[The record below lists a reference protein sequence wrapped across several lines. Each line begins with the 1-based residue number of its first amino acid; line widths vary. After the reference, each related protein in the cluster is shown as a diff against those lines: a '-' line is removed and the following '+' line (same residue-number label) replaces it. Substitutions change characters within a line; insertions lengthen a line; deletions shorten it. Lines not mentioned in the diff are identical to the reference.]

1 MSEKPIYSY
10 LIVVW
15 RHESVSQVT
24 HAAQG
29 PTEDSL
35 WYYEI
40 GGAEPVSLPA
50 NPSVVSVTLGG
61 SAQLGLGYSCGKFD
75 PVAAVTHTLNDIGAG
90 VDNMMNAMTAAAT
103 SAIAALP
110 ALILQRANPGLY
122 DLFQNAL
129 IKAEE
134 TMQLA
139 TKSCEVMETEIAQ
152 GKNPYADL
160 ITLSKGNDWKVQMG
174 IGGND
179 AVTAKESVES
189 SNGDN
194 GVPWIGGQ
202 AGGSGQP
209 VLEFTGDIVEAGYNI
224 NMNRAVT
231 DSTPVPAAS
240 ATRLSEI
247 WPSPADARDWTV
259 DVVGENIVTTC
270 DTCRKDSIP
279 GTGLYYPSSTRSP
292 LLSPPRSRNLVSGA
306 TPPTLDNLEQITAP
320 GVAITRQVIEAIREM
335 PASEQ
340 SLIMGRLVSE
350 ISTARTVEK
359 ALYARRLLLS
369 GRQVPEVYATEVARE
384 HADTSIARSSIKK
397 SKTCCSK
404 LGCAKK
410 WSRTPLPPCSNAR
423 QPEGRALSPCRK
435 CRPSIRTRCGT
446 AVFNNSRAQRKGFLI
461 ATLAAALL
469 TALVGYWLMHRL
481 QTDSVQSIQQSIDTW
496 RLTLTLSRWT
506 VIALVAFGWNAS
518 VEYFA
523 KIGKIN
529 STQTEQLHQYRWRAI
544 HLAGHP

>member
-1 MSEKPIYSY
+1 MIKHNPIRCLLIALAVSVGPDSY
-10 LIVVW
+10 
-15 RHESVSQVT
+15 
-24 HAAQG
+24 AAQA
-29 PTEDSL
+29 PTEDGL

-40 GGAEPVSLPA
+40 GGAEPVSVPA
-50 NPSVVSVTLGG
+50 NPAVVSTTLGG

-75 PVAAVTHTLNDIGAG
+75 PVAAVTNTLNDIGSG

-103 SAIAALP
+103 SAIASLP

-139 TKSCEVMETEIAQ
+139 TKSCEQMEAEIAQ

-179 AVTAKESVES
+179 AVTAKDTVES

-231 DSTPVPAAS
+231 DASPVPAAS
-240 ATRLSEI
+240 STRLSEI

-279 GTGLYYPSSTRSP
+279 GTGLLPKLYQESATVTTEIQ
-292 LLSPPRSRNLVSGA
+292 NLVSGA
-306 TPPTLDNLEQITAP
+306 TPPTLTNLEQITAP

-384 HADTSIARSSIKK
+384 HADNSIAELDKEIENLLFETRV
-397 SKTCCSK
+397 
-404 LGCAKK
+404 
-410 WSRTPLPPCSNAR
+410 
-423 QPEGRALSPCRK
+423 RK
-435 CRPSIRTRCGT
+435 EVVSDT
-446 AVFNNSRAQRKGFLI
+446 V
-461 ATLAAALL
+461 ATLLERAAAKRQSSL
-469 TALVGYWLMHRL
+469 TVPEVPTLDPNPLRGGR
-481 QTDSVQSIQQSIDTW
+481 VQ
-496 RLTLTLSRWT
+496 
-506 VIALVAFGWNAS
+506 
-518 VEYFA
+518 
-523 KIGKIN
+523 
-529 STQTEQLHQYRWRAI
+529 
-544 HLAGHP
+544 

>member
-1 MSEKPIYSY
+1 MIKHNPIHC
-10 LIVVW
+10 LV
-15 RHESVSQVT
+15 
-24 HAAQG
+24 
-29 PTEDSL
+29 
-35 WYYEI
+35 I
-40 GGAEPVSLPA
+40 GGAEPVSVPA
-50 NPSVVSVTLGG
+50 NPAVVSTTLGG

-75 PVAAVTHTLNDIGAG
+75 PVAAVTNTLNDIGSG

-103 SAIAALP
+103 SAIASLP

-139 TKSCEVMETEIAQ
+139 TKSCEQMEAEIAQ

-179 AVTAKESVES
+179 AVTAKDTVES

-202 AGGSGQP
+202 AGGAGQP

-231 DSTPVPAAS
+231 DTSPVPAAS

-247 WPSPADARDWTV
+247 WSTPGEARDWTV

-279 GTGLYYPSSTRSP
+279 GTGLLPKLYQESATVTTEIQ
-292 LLSPPRSRNLVSGA
+292 NLVSGA
-306 TPPTLDNLEQITAP
+306 TPPTLANLDQITAP

-384 HADTSIARSSIKK
+384 HADNSIAELDKEIENLLFETRV
-397 SKTCCSK
+397 
-404 LGCAKK
+404 
-410 WSRTPLPPCSNAR
+410 
-423 QPEGRALSPCRK
+423 RK
-435 CRPSIRTRCGT
+435 EVVSDT
-446 AVFNNSRAQRKGFLI
+446 V
-461 ATLAAALL
+461 ATLLERAAAKRQSSL
-469 TALVGYWLMHRL
+469 TVPEVPTLDPNPLRGGR
-481 QTDSVQSIQQSIDTW
+481 VQ
-496 RLTLTLSRWT
+496 
-506 VIALVAFGWNAS
+506 
-518 VEYFA
+518 
-523 KIGKIN
+523 
-529 STQTEQLHQYRWRAI
+529 
-544 HLAGHP
+544 

>member
-1 MSEKPIYSY
+1 MSMKVSVRTI
-10 LIVVW
+10 LLFGAM
-15 RHESVSQVT
+15 SVSQVV

-40 GGAEPVSLPA
+40 GGAEPVSVPA
-50 NPSVVSVTLGG
+50 NPAVVSVTLGG

-75 PVAAVTHTLNDIGAG
+75 PVAAVTNTLNDIGAG

-139 TKSCEVMETEIAQ
+139 TKSCEQMEAEIAQ

-179 AVTAKESVES
+179 AVTAKDTVES

-231 DSTPVPAAS
+231 DTTPVPAAS

-247 WPSPADARDWTV
+247 WSSPAEARDWTV

-279 GTGLYYPSSTRSP
+279 GTGLLPKLYQESATVTTEIQD
-292 LLSPPRSRNLVSGA
+292 LVSGA
-306 TPPTLDNLEQITAP
+306 TPPTLANLDQITAP

-335 PASEQ
+335 PPSEQ

-359 ALYARRLLLS
+359 ALFARRLLLS

-384 HADTSIARSSIKK
+384 HADTSIAELDKEIENLLFETRV
-397 SKTCCSK
+397 
-404 LGCAKK
+404 
-410 WSRTPLPPCSNAR
+410 
-423 QPEGRALSPCRK
+423 RK
-435 CRPSIRTRCGT
+435 EVVSDT
-446 AVFNNSRAQRKGFLI
+446 V
-461 ATLAAALL
+461 ATLLERAAARRQSSL
-469 TALVGYWLMHRL
+469 TVPEVPTLDPNPLRGGR
-481 QTDSVQSIQQSIDTW
+481 VQ
-496 RLTLTLSRWT
+496 
-506 VIALVAFGWNAS
+506 
-518 VEYFA
+518 
-523 KIGKIN
+523 
-529 STQTEQLHQYRWRAI
+529 
-544 HLAGHP
+544 

>member
-1 MSEKPIYSY
+1 MKIHIRCMSVLCGCS
-10 LIVVW
+10 LLW
-15 RHESVSQVT
+15 TTSVF
-24 HAAQG
+24 AAQA
-29 PTEDSL
+29 PTEDGL

-40 GGAEPVSLPA
+40 GGAEPVSVPA

-75 PVAAVTHTLNDIGAG
+75 PVAAVTNTLNDIGAG
-90 VDNMMNAMTAAAT
+90 VDNMMNAMTAAAS

-129 IKAEE
+129 LKAEE

-139 TKSCEVMETEIAQ
+139 TKSCEQMEAEIAQ

-174 IGGND
+174 VGGND
-179 AVTAKESVES
+179 AVTAKTTVES
-189 SNGDN
+189 SNGNN

-224 NMNRAVT
+224 NMNRPVT
-231 DSTPVPAAS
+231 DPSPVPVAS
-240 ATRLSEI
+240 STRLSEV

-259 DVVGENIVTTC
+259 EVVGENIVTTC

-279 GTGLYYPSSTRSP
+279 GTGLLPKLYQESAAVTID
-292 LLSPPRSRNLVSGA
+292 LQNLVSGA
-306 TPPTLDNLEQITAP
+306 TPLTLTNLDKITAP

-359 ALYARRLLLS
+359 ALFARRLLLS

-384 HADTSIARSSIKK
+384 HADNSIVELDKEIENLLFETRV
-397 SKTCCSK
+397 
-404 LGCAKK
+404 
-410 WSRTPLPPCSNAR
+410 
-423 QPEGRALSPCRK
+423 RK
-435 CRPSIRTRCGT
+435 EVVSDT
-446 AVFNNSRAQRKGFLI
+446 VS
-461 ATLAAALL
+461 TLLERAAARRQSSL
-469 TALVGYWLMHRL
+469 TVPEVPA
-481 QTDSVQSIQQSIDTW
+481 TDPNPLRGGRVQ
-496 RLTLTLSRWT
+496 
-506 VIALVAFGWNAS
+506 
-518 VEYFA
+518 
-523 KIGKIN
+523 
-529 STQTEQLHQYRWRAI
+529 
-544 HLAGHP
+544 

>member
-1 MSEKPIYSY
+1 MKTHKRCMSLLCSWSLLWTINSFAT
-10 LIVVW
+10 
-15 RHESVSQVT
+15 Q
-24 HAAQG
+24 A
-29 PTEDSL
+29 PTEDGL

-40 GGAEPVSLPA
+40 GGAEPVSVPA

-75 PVAAVTHTLNDIGAG
+75 PVAAVTNTLNDIGAG

-129 IKAEE
+129 LKAEE

-139 TKSCEVMETEIAQ
+139 TKSCEQMEAEIAQ

-174 IGGND
+174 VGGND
-179 AVTAKESVES
+179 AVTAKTTVES
-189 SNGDN
+189 SNGNN

-224 NMNRAVT
+224 NMNRPVT
-231 DSTPVPAAS
+231 DPSPVPAAS
-240 ATRLSEI
+240 STRLSEV

-259 DVVGENIVTTC
+259 EVVGENIVTTC

-279 GTGLYYPSSTRSP
+279 GTGLLPKLYQESAAVTTDIQG
-292 LLSPPRSRNLVSGA
+292 LVSGA
-306 TPPTLDNLEQITAP
+306 TPLSLTNLDKITAP

-335 PASEQ
+335 PVSEQ

-359 ALYARRLLLS
+359 ALFARRLLLS

-384 HADTSIARSSIKK
+384 HADNSIAELDKEIENLLFETRV
-397 SKTCCSK
+397 
-404 LGCAKK
+404 
-410 WSRTPLPPCSNAR
+410 
-423 QPEGRALSPCRK
+423 RK
-435 CRPSIRTRCGT
+435 EVVSDT
-446 AVFNNSRAQRKGFLI
+446 V
-461 ATLAAALL
+461 ATLLERAAARRQSSL
-469 TALVGYWLMHRL
+469 TVPEVPTLDPSPLRGGR
-481 QTDSVQSIQQSIDTW
+481 VQ
-496 RLTLTLSRWT
+496 
-506 VIALVAFGWNAS
+506 
-518 VEYFA
+518 
-523 KIGKIN
+523 
-529 STQTEQLHQYRWRAI
+529 
-544 HLAGHP
+544 

>member
-1 MSEKPIYSY
+1 MIKHNPIHCLLIALAVAIGPDSY
-10 LIVVW
+10 
-15 RHESVSQVT
+15 
-24 HAAQG
+24 AAQA
-29 PTEDSL
+29 PTEDGL

-40 GGAEPVSLPA
+40 GGAEPVSVPA
-50 NPSVVSVTLGG
+50 NPAVVSTTLGG

-75 PVAAVTHTLNDIGAG
+75 PVAAVTNTLNDIGSG
-90 VDNMMNAMTAAAT
+90 VDNMMNAMTAAAP
-103 SAIAALP
+103 SAIASLP

-139 TKSCEVMETEIAQ
+139 TKSCEQMEAEIAQ

-179 AVTAKESVES
+179 AVTAKDTVES

-202 AGGSGQP
+202 AGGTGQP

-231 DSTPVPAAS
+231 DTSPVPAAS

-247 WPSPADARDWTV
+247 WTSPAEARDWTV

-279 GTGLYYPSSTRSP
+279 GTGLLPKLYQESATVTTEIQ
-292 LLSPPRSRNLVSGA
+292 NLVSGA
-306 TPPTLDNLEQITAP
+306 TPPTLINLEQITAP

-384 HADTSIARSSIKK
+384 HADNSIAELDKEIENLLFETRV
-397 SKTCCSK
+397 
-404 LGCAKK
+404 
-410 WSRTPLPPCSNAR
+410 
-423 QPEGRALSPCRK
+423 RK
-435 CRPSIRTRCGT
+435 EVVSDT
-446 AVFNNSRAQRKGFLI
+446 V
-461 ATLAAALL
+461 ATLLERAAAKRQSSL
-469 TALVGYWLMHRL
+469 TVPEVPTLDPNPLRGGR
-481 QTDSVQSIQQSIDTW
+481 VQ
-496 RLTLTLSRWT
+496 
-506 VIALVAFGWNAS
+506 
-518 VEYFA
+518 
-523 KIGKIN
+523 
-529 STQTEQLHQYRWRAI
+529 
-544 HLAGHP
+544 

>member
-1 MSEKPIYSY
+1 MKKKHGYPMTTTPESTQFNPRNARALLLVV
-10 LIVVW
+10 LILW
-15 RHESVSQVT
+15 NSAY
-24 HAAQG
+24 AATKA

-40 GGAEPVSLPA
+40 GGAEPVSAPA

-75 PVAAVTHTLNDIGAG
+75 PVAAVTNTLNDIGSG
-90 VDNMMNAMTAAAT
+90 VDNMLNAMTAAA
-103 SAIAALP
+103 SAAIASLP

-122 DLFQNAL
+122 DMFQNAL
-129 IKAEE
+129 LKAEE

-139 TKSCEVMETEIAQ
+139 TKSCEQMEAEIAQ

-160 ITLSKGNDWKVQMG
+160 ITLSKGNDWKLQMG
-174 IGGND
+174 VGGND
-179 AVTAKESVES
+179 AVTAKDAVET

-209 VLEFTGDIVEAGYNI
+209 LLEFTGDIVKAGYNL
-224 NMNRAVT
+224 NMNRPVTAVG
-231 DSTPVPAAS
+231 PVPPAS
-240 ATRLSEI
+240 ATRLSEV
-247 WPSPADARDWTV
+247 WATPADARDWVV

-279 GTGLYYPSSTRSP
+279 GTGLLPKLYQESSTVTVEIQ
-292 LLSPPRSRNLVSGA
+292 NLVSGA
-306 TPPTLDNLEQITAP
+306 TPPTLANLENITAP

-359 ALYARRLLLS
+359 ALFARRLLLT

-384 HADTSIARSSIKK
+384 HADTSIAELDKEIENLLFETRV
-397 SKTCCSK
+397 
-404 LGCAKK
+404 
-410 WSRTPLPPCSNAR
+410 
-423 QPEGRALSPCRK
+423 RK
-435 CRPSIRTRCGT
+435 EVVSDTVTMLLKR
-446 AVFNNSRAQRKGFLI
+446 
-461 ATLAAALL
+461 AAA
-469 TALVGYWLMHRL
+469 RR
-481 QTDSVQSIQQSIDTW
+481 QSSLNTPTVPTIDP
-496 RLTLTLSRWT
+496 RPLNNGR
-506 VIALVAFGWNAS
+506 V
-518 VEYFA
+518 
-523 KIGKIN
+523 
-529 STQTEQLHQYRWRAI
+529 
-544 HLAGHP
+544 P

>member
-1 MSEKPIYSY
+1 MIKRNPIHCLLIALAVAIGPDSY
-10 LIVVW
+10 
-15 RHESVSQVT
+15 
-24 HAAQG
+24 AAQA
-29 PTEDSL
+29 PTEDGL

-40 GGAEPVSLPA
+40 GGAEPVSVPA
-50 NPSVVSVTLGG
+50 NPAVVSTTLGG

-75 PVAAVTHTLNDIGAG
+75 PVAAVTNTLNDIGSG

-103 SAIAALP
+103 SAIASLP

-139 TKSCEVMETEIAQ
+139 TKSCEQMEAEIAQ

-179 AVTAKESVES
+179 AVTAKDTVES

-202 AGGSGQP
+202 AGGTGQP

-231 DSTPVPAAS
+231 DTIPVPAAS

-247 WPSPADARDWTV
+247 WGSPAEARDWTV

-279 GTGLYYPSSTRSP
+279 GTGLLPKLYQESATVTTEIQ
-292 LLSPPRSRNLVSGA
+292 NLVSGA
-306 TPPTLDNLEQITAP
+306 TPLTLTNLDQITAP

-384 HADTSIARSSIKK
+384 HADNSIAELDKEIENLLFETRV
-397 SKTCCSK
+397 
-404 LGCAKK
+404 
-410 WSRTPLPPCSNAR
+410 
-423 QPEGRALSPCRK
+423 RK
-435 CRPSIRTRCGT
+435 EVVSDT
-446 AVFNNSRAQRKGFLI
+446 V
-461 ATLAAALL
+461 ATLLERAAAKRQSSL
-469 TALVGYWLMHRL
+469 TVPE
-481 QTDSVQSIQQSIDTW
+481 V
-496 RLTLTLSRWT
+496 LTLDPNPLRGGR
-506 VIALVAFGWNAS
+506 V
-518 VEYFA
+518 
-523 KIGKIN
+523 
-529 STQTEQLHQYRWRAI
+529 Q
-544 HLAGHP
+544 

>member
-1 MSEKPIYSY
+1 MIKHNPIHCLVIALTVATGPDSY
-10 LIVVW
+10 
-15 RHESVSQVT
+15 
-24 HAAQG
+24 AAQA
-29 PTEDSL
+29 PTEDGL

-40 GGAEPVSLPA
+40 GGAEPVSVPA
-50 NPSVVSVTLGG
+50 NPAVVSTTLGG

-75 PVAAVTHTLNDIGAG
+75 PVAAVTNNLNDIGSG

-103 SAIAALP
+103 SAIASLP

-139 TKSCEVMETEIAQ
+139 TKSCEQMEAEIAQ

-179 AVTAKESVES
+179 AVTAKDTVES

-202 AGGSGQP
+202 AGGTGQP
-209 VLEFTGDIVEAGYNI
+209 VLEFTGDLVEAGYNI

-231 DSTPVPAAS
+231 DTSPVPAAS

-247 WPSPADARDWTV
+247 WSSPAEARDWTV

-279 GTGLYYPSSTRSP
+279 GTGLLPKLYQESATVTTEIQ
-292 LLSPPRSRNLVSGA
+292 NLVSGA
-306 TPPTLDNLEQITAP
+306 TPPTLANLDQITAP

-384 HADTSIARSSIKK
+384 HADNSIAELDKEIENLLFETRV
-397 SKTCCSK
+397 
-404 LGCAKK
+404 
-410 WSRTPLPPCSNAR
+410 
-423 QPEGRALSPCRK
+423 RK
-435 CRPSIRTRCGT
+435 EVVSDT
-446 AVFNNSRAQRKGFLI
+446 V
-461 ATLAAALL
+461 ATLLERAAAKRQSSL
-469 TALVGYWLMHRL
+469 TVPEVPTLDPNPLRGGR
-481 QTDSVQSIQQSIDTW
+481 VQ
-496 RLTLTLSRWT
+496 
-506 VIALVAFGWNAS
+506 
-518 VEYFA
+518 
-523 KIGKIN
+523 
-529 STQTEQLHQYRWRAI
+529 
-544 HLAGHP
+544 

>member
-1 MSEKPIYSY
+1 MKTHNQCMSLLFGWSLLWTINGF
-10 LIVVW
+10 
-15 RHESVSQVT
+15 
-24 HAAQG
+24 AAQA
-29 PTEDSL
+29 PTEDGL

-40 GGAEPVSLPA
+40 GGAEPVSVPA

-75 PVAAVTHTLNDIGAG
+75 PVAAVTNTLNDIGAG

-129 IKAEE
+129 LKAEE

-139 TKSCEVMETEIAQ
+139 TKSCEQMEAEIAQ

-174 IGGND
+174 VGGND
-179 AVTAKESVES
+179 AVTAKTTVES
-189 SNGDN
+189 SNGNN

-202 AGGSGQP
+202 AGGRGQP

-224 NMNRAVT
+224 NMNRPVT
-231 DSTPVPAAS
+231 DPSPVPAAS
-240 ATRLSEI
+240 STRLSEV

-259 DVVGENIVTTC
+259 EVVGENIVTTC

-279 GTGLYYPSSTRSP
+279 GTGLLPKLYQESAAVTTDIQ
-292 LLSPPRSRNLVSGA
+292 NLVSGA
-306 TPPTLDNLEQITAP
+306 TPLTLANLDKITAP

-359 ALYARRLLLS
+359 ALFARRLLLS

-384 HADTSIARSSIKK
+384 HADNSIVELDKEIENLLFETRV
-397 SKTCCSK
+397 
-404 LGCAKK
+404 
-410 WSRTPLPPCSNAR
+410 
-423 QPEGRALSPCRK
+423 RK
-435 CRPSIRTRCGT
+435 EVVSDT
-446 AVFNNSRAQRKGFLI
+446 VS
-461 ATLAAALL
+461 TLLERAAARRQSSL
-469 TALVGYWLMHRL
+469 TVPEVPAIDPNPLRGGR
-481 QTDSVQSIQQSIDTW
+481 VQ
-496 RLTLTLSRWT
+496 
-506 VIALVAFGWNAS
+506 
-518 VEYFA
+518 
-523 KIGKIN
+523 
-529 STQTEQLHQYRWRAI
+529 
-544 HLAGHP
+544 

>member
-1 MSEKPIYSY
+1 MSMKVSVRTI
-10 LIVVW
+10 LLFGAM
-15 RHESVSQVT
+15 SVSQVV

-40 GGAEPVSLPA
+40 GGAEPVSVPA
-50 NPSVVSVTLGG
+50 NPAVVSVTLGG

-75 PVAAVTHTLNDIGAG
+75 PVAAVTNTLNDIGAG

-139 TKSCEVMETEIAQ
+139 TKSCEQMEAEIAQ

-179 AVTAKESVES
+179 AVTAKDTVES

-231 DSTPVPAAS
+231 DTTPVPAAS

-247 WPSPADARDWTV
+247 WSSPAEARDWTV

-279 GTGLYYPSSTRSP
+279 GTGLLPKLYQESATVTTEIQ
-292 LLSPPRSRNLVSGA
+292 NLVSGA
-306 TPPTLDNLEQITAP
+306 TPPTLANLDQITAP

-335 PASEQ
+335 PPSEQ

-359 ALYARRLLLS
+359 ALFARRLLLS

-384 HADTSIARSSIKK
+384 HADTSIAELDKEIENLLFETRV
-397 SKTCCSK
+397 
-404 LGCAKK
+404 
-410 WSRTPLPPCSNAR
+410 
-423 QPEGRALSPCRK
+423 RK
-435 CRPSIRTRCGT
+435 EVVSDT
-446 AVFNNSRAQRKGFLI
+446 V
-461 ATLAAALL
+461 ATLLERAAARRQSSL
-469 TALVGYWLMHRL
+469 TVPEVPTLDPNPLRGGR
-481 QTDSVQSIQQSIDTW
+481 VQ
-496 RLTLTLSRWT
+496 
-506 VIALVAFGWNAS
+506 
-518 VEYFA
+518 
-523 KIGKIN
+523 
-529 STQTEQLHQYRWRAI
+529 
-544 HLAGHP
+544 

>member
-1 MSEKPIYSY
+1 MIKRNPIHCLLIALAVAIGPDSY
-10 LIVVW
+10 
-15 RHESVSQVT
+15 
-24 HAAQG
+24 AAQA
-29 PTEDSL
+29 PTEDGL

-40 GGAEPVSLPA
+40 GGAEPVSVPA
-50 NPSVVSVTLGG
+50 NPAVVSTTLGG

-75 PVAAVTHTLNDIGAG
+75 PVAAVTNTLNDIGSG

-103 SAIAALP
+103 SAIASLP

-139 TKSCEVMETEIAQ
+139 TKSCEQMEAEIAQ

-179 AVTAKESVES
+179 AVTAKDTVES

-202 AGGSGQP
+202 AGGTGQP

-231 DSTPVPAAS
+231 DTSPVPAAS

-247 WPSPADARDWTV
+247 WGSPAEARDWTV

-279 GTGLYYPSSTRSP
+279 GTGLLPKLYQESATVTTEIQ
-292 LLSPPRSRNLVSGA
+292 NLVSGA
-306 TPPTLDNLEQITAP
+306 TPPTLANLDQITAP
-320 GVAITRQVIEAIREM
+320 GVAITRQVTEAIREM

-384 HADTSIARSSIKK
+384 HADNSIAELDKEIENLLFETRV
-397 SKTCCSK
+397 
-404 LGCAKK
+404 
-410 WSRTPLPPCSNAR
+410 
-423 QPEGRALSPCRK
+423 RK
-435 CRPSIRTRCGT
+435 EVVSDT
-446 AVFNNSRAQRKGFLI
+446 V
-461 ATLAAALL
+461 ATLLERAAAKRQSSL
-469 TALVGYWLMHRL
+469 TVPEVPTLDPNPLRGGR
-481 QTDSVQSIQQSIDTW
+481 VQ
-496 RLTLTLSRWT
+496 
-506 VIALVAFGWNAS
+506 
-518 VEYFA
+518 
-523 KIGKIN
+523 
-529 STQTEQLHQYRWRAI
+529 
-544 HLAGHP
+544 

>member
-1 MSEKPIYSY
+1 MRTNASHN
-10 LIVVW
+10 
-15 RHESVSQVT
+15 RHRIALAVLCAT
-24 HAAQG
+24 LHMAGAHAAQA

-40 GGAEPVSLPA
+40 GGAEPVSAPA

-75 PVAAVTHTLNDIGAG
+75 PVLAVANTLNNIKSGA
-90 VDNMMNAMTAAAT
+90 DNMMNAMTAAAS

-129 IKAEE
+129 LKAEE

-139 TKSCEVMETEIAQ
+139 TKSCEQMEAEIAQ

-179 AVTAKESVES
+179 AVTAKDSVET

-202 AGGSGQP
+202 AGGAGQP
-209 VLEFTGDIVEAGYNI
+209 VLQFTGDIVKAGYNV
-224 NMNRAVT
+224 NMNRPVT
-231 DSTPVPAAS
+231 AAGPIPPAA

-247 WPSPADARDWTV
+247 WSTPTDARDWVV

-279 GTGLYYPSSTRSP
+279 GTGLLPKLHQESTVVTTD
-292 LLSPPRSRNLVSGA
+292 LQNLVSGV
-306 TPPTLDNLEQITAP
+306 TPPTLANLENVTAP
-320 GVAITRQVIEAIREM
+320 GIAITRQVIEAIREM
-335 PASEQ
+335 PATEQ
-340 SLIMGRLVSE
+340 GLIIGRLVSE

-359 ALYARRLLLS
+359 ALYARRLLLT

-384 HADTSIARSSIKK
+384 HADASIAELDKEIDS
-397 SKTCCSK
+397 
-404 LGCAKK
+404 L
-410 WSRTPLPPCSNAR
+410 LF
-423 QPEGRALSPCRK
+423 E
-435 CRPSIRTRCGT
+435 TRVRREVVSDT
-446 AVFNNSRAQRKGFLI
+446 VAVLLQR
-461 ATLAAALL
+461 AAA
-469 TALVGYWLMHRL
+469 RRQSSL
-481 QTDSVQSIQQSIDTW
+481 QVPQVSPVDPRPLNRGRVQ
-496 RLTLTLSRWT
+496 
-506 VIALVAFGWNAS
+506 
-518 VEYFA
+518 
-523 KIGKIN
+523 
-529 STQTEQLHQYRWRAI
+529 
-544 HLAGHP
+544 

>member
-1 MSEKPIYSY
+1 MIKHNPIYCLLIALSIAIGPVSY
-10 LIVVW
+10 
-15 RHESVSQVT
+15 
-24 HAAQG
+24 AAQA
-29 PTEDSL
+29 PTEDGL

-40 GGAEPVSLPA
+40 GGAEPVSVPA
-50 NPSVVSVTLGG
+50 NPAVVSTTLGG

-75 PVAAVTHTLNDIGAG
+75 PVAAVTNTLNDIGSG

-103 SAIAALP
+103 SAIASLP

-139 TKSCEVMETEIAQ
+139 TKSCEQMEAEIAQ

-179 AVTAKESVES
+179 AVTAKGTVES

-202 AGGSGQP
+202 AGGAGQP

-231 DSTPVPAAS
+231 DTSPVPAAS

-247 WPSPADARDWTV
+247 WGSPAEARDWTV

-279 GTGLYYPSSTRSP
+279 GTGLLPKLYQESATVTTEIQ
-292 LLSPPRSRNLVSGA
+292 NLVSGA
-306 TPPTLDNLEQITAP
+306 TPPTLANLDQITAP

-384 HADTSIARSSIKK
+384 HADNSIAELDKEIENLLFETRV
-397 SKTCCSK
+397 
-404 LGCAKK
+404 
-410 WSRTPLPPCSNAR
+410 
-423 QPEGRALSPCRK
+423 RK
-435 CRPSIRTRCGT
+435 EVVSDT
-446 AVFNNSRAQRKGFLI
+446 V
-461 ATLAAALL
+461 ATLLERAAAKRQSSL
-469 TALVGYWLMHRL
+469 TVPEVPTLDPNPLRGGR
-481 QTDSVQSIQQSIDTW
+481 VQ
-496 RLTLTLSRWT
+496 
-506 VIALVAFGWNAS
+506 
-518 VEYFA
+518 
-523 KIGKIN
+523 
-529 STQTEQLHQYRWRAI
+529 
-544 HLAGHP
+544 

>member
-1 MSEKPIYSY
+1 MIKRNPIHCLLIALAVAIGPDSY
-10 LIVVW
+10 
-15 RHESVSQVT
+15 
-24 HAAQG
+24 AAQA
-29 PTEDSL
+29 PTEDGL

-40 GGAEPVSLPA
+40 GGAEPVSVPA
-50 NPSVVSVTLGG
+50 NPAVVSTTLGG

-75 PVAAVTHTLNDIGAG
+75 PVAAVTNTLNDIGSG

-103 SAIAALP
+103 SAIASLP

-139 TKSCEVMETEIAQ
+139 TKSCEQMEAEIAQ

-179 AVTAKESVES
+179 AVTAKDTVES

-202 AGGSGQP
+202 AGGTGQP

-231 DSTPVPAAS
+231 DTSPVPAAS

-247 WPSPADARDWTV
+247 WGSPAEARDWTV

-279 GTGLYYPSSTRSP
+279 GTGLLPKLYQESATVTTEIQ
-292 LLSPPRSRNLVSGA
+292 NLVSGA
-306 TPPTLDNLEQITAP
+306 TPPTLANLDQITAP

-384 HADTSIARSSIKK
+384 HADTSIAELDKEIENLLFETRV
-397 SKTCCSK
+397 
-404 LGCAKK
+404 
-410 WSRTPLPPCSNAR
+410 
-423 QPEGRALSPCRK
+423 RK
-435 CRPSIRTRCGT
+435 EVVSDTVT
-446 AVFNNSRAQRKGFLI
+446 
-461 ATLAAALL
+461 TLLERAAARRQSSL
-469 TALVGYWLMHRL
+469 TVPEVPTLDPNPLRGGR
-481 QTDSVQSIQQSIDTW
+481 VQ
-496 RLTLTLSRWT
+496 
-506 VIALVAFGWNAS
+506 
-518 VEYFA
+518 
-523 KIGKIN
+523 
-529 STQTEQLHQYRWRAI
+529 
-544 HLAGHP
+544 

>member
-1 MSEKPIYSY
+1 MIKHNHIHCLLIALAVAIVPDSY
-10 LIVVW
+10 
-15 RHESVSQVT
+15 
-24 HAAQG
+24 AAQA
-29 PTEDSL
+29 PTEDGL

-40 GGAEPVSLPA
+40 GGAEPVSVPA
-50 NPSVVSVTLGG
+50 NPAVVSTTLGG

-75 PVAAVTHTLNDIGAG
+75 PVAAVTNTLNDIGSG

-103 SAIAALP
+103 SAIASLP

-139 TKSCEVMETEIAQ
+139 TKSCEQMEAEIAQ

-179 AVTAKESVES
+179 AVTAKGTVES

-202 AGGSGQP
+202 AGGTGQP

-231 DSTPVPAAS
+231 DTSPVPAAS

-247 WPSPADARDWTV
+247 WGSPAEARDWTV

-279 GTGLYYPSSTRSP
+279 GTGLLPKLYQESATVTTEIQ
-292 LLSPPRSRNLVSGA
+292 NLVSGV
-306 TPPTLDNLEQITAP
+306 TSPTLANLDQITAP

-384 HADTSIARSSIKK
+384 HADNSIAELDKEIENLLFETRV
-397 SKTCCSK
+397 
-404 LGCAKK
+404 
-410 WSRTPLPPCSNAR
+410 
-423 QPEGRALSPCRK
+423 RK
-435 CRPSIRTRCGT
+435 EVVSDT
-446 AVFNNSRAQRKGFLI
+446 V
-461 ATLAAALL
+461 ATLLERAAAKRQSSL
-469 TALVGYWLMHRL
+469 TVPEVPTLDPNPLRGGH
-481 QTDSVQSIQQSIDTW
+481 VQ
-496 RLTLTLSRWT
+496 
-506 VIALVAFGWNAS
+506 
-518 VEYFA
+518 
-523 KIGKIN
+523 
-529 STQTEQLHQYRWRAI
+529 
-544 HLAGHP
+544 

>member
-1 MSEKPIYSY
+1 MKIDNRCMSLLFGWSLLWTINGF
-10 LIVVW
+10 
-15 RHESVSQVT
+15 
-24 HAAQG
+24 AAQA

-40 GGAEPVSLPA
+40 GGAEPVSVPA

-61 SAQLGLGYSCGKFD
+61 SAQLGMGYSCGKFD
-75 PVAAVTHTLNDIGAG
+75 PVAAVTNTLNDIGAG

-129 IKAEE
+129 LKAEE

-139 TKSCEVMETEIAQ
+139 TKSCEQMEAEIAQ

-174 IGGND
+174 VGGND
-179 AVTAKESVES
+179 AVTAKTTVES
-189 SNGDN
+189 SNGNN

-224 NMNRAVT
+224 NMNRPVT
-231 DSTPVPAAS
+231 DPSPVPAAS
-240 ATRLSEI
+240 STRLSEV

-259 DVVGENIVTTC
+259 EVVGENIVTTC

-279 GTGLYYPSSTRSP
+279 GTGLLPKLYQESAAVTIDIQ
-292 LLSPPRSRNLVSGA
+292 NLVSGA
-306 TPPTLDNLEQITAP
+306 TPLTLTNLDKITAP

-359 ALYARRLLLS
+359 ALFARRLLLS

-384 HADTSIARSSIKK
+384 HADNSIVELDKEIENLLFETRV
-397 SKTCCSK
+397 
-404 LGCAKK
+404 
-410 WSRTPLPPCSNAR
+410 
-423 QPEGRALSPCRK
+423 RK
-435 CRPSIRTRCGT
+435 EVVSDT
-446 AVFNNSRAQRKGFLI
+446 V
-461 ATLAAALL
+461 ATLLERAAARRQSSL
-469 TALVGYWLMHRL
+469 TVPEVPTLDPNPLRDGR
-481 QTDSVQSIQQSIDTW
+481 VQ
-496 RLTLTLSRWT
+496 
-506 VIALVAFGWNAS
+506 
-518 VEYFA
+518 
-523 KIGKIN
+523 
-529 STQTEQLHQYRWRAI
+529 
-544 HLAGHP
+544 

>member
-1 MSEKPIYSY
+1 MIKRYVFHVLLLSSV
-10 LIVVW
+10 L
-15 RHESVSQVT
+15 SVSHGVN
-24 HAAQG
+24 AAQG
-29 PTEDSL
+29 PTEDGL

-40 GGAEPVSLPA
+40 GGAEPVSVPA

-75 PVAAVTHTLNDIGAG
+75 PVAAVTNTLNDIGAG

-139 TKSCEVMETEIAQ
+139 TKSCELMEAEIAQ

-174 IGGND
+174 VGGND
-179 AVTAKESVES
+179 AVTAKTTVES

-209 VLEFTGDIVEAGYNI
+209 VLEFTGDIVESGYNI

-231 DSTPVPAAS
+231 DASPVPAAS
-240 ATRLSEI
+240 STRLSEI
-247 WPSPADARDWTV
+247 WPYPVDARDWTV

-279 GTGLYYPSSTRSP
+279 GTGLLPKLYQESATVTTDIQ
-292 LLSPPRSRNLVSGA
+292 NLVSGA
-306 TPPTLDNLEQITAP
+306 TPLTLTNLDQITAP
-320 GVAITRQVIEAIREM
+320 GVAITRQVVEAIREM

-359 ALYARRLLLS
+359 ALFARRLLLS

-384 HADTSIARSSIKK
+384 HADTSIAELDKEIENLLFETRV
-397 SKTCCSK
+397 
-404 LGCAKK
+404 
-410 WSRTPLPPCSNAR
+410 
-423 QPEGRALSPCRK
+423 RK
-435 CRPSIRTRCGT
+435 EVVSDTVT
-446 AVFNNSRAQRKGFLI
+446 
-461 ATLAAALL
+461 TLLERAAARRQSSL
-469 TALVGYWLMHRL
+469 TVPEVPTLDPNPLRGGR
-481 QTDSVQSIQQSIDTW
+481 VQ
-496 RLTLTLSRWT
+496 
-506 VIALVAFGWNAS
+506 
-518 VEYFA
+518 
-523 KIGKIN
+523 
-529 STQTEQLHQYRWRAI
+529 
-544 HLAGHP
+544 

>member
-1 MSEKPIYSY
+1 MIKRTVLCISLLPS
-10 LIVVW
+10 LLLLG
-15 RHESVSQVT
+15 HGAN
-24 HAAQG
+24 AAQA
-29 PTEDSL
+29 PTEDGL

-40 GGAEPVSLPA
+40 GGAEPVSVPA

-75 PVAAVTHTLNDIGAG
+75 PVAAVTNTLNDIGAG

-139 TKSCEVMETEIAQ
+139 TKSCEQMEAEIAQ

-179 AVTAKESVES
+179 AVTAKDTVES

-224 NMNRAVT
+224 NMNRVVT
-231 DSTPVPAAS
+231 DPSPVPAAS

-247 WPSPADARDWTV
+247 WASPADARDWTV

-279 GTGLYYPSSTRSP
+279 GTGLLPKLYQESATVTTEIQ
-292 LLSPPRSRNLVSGA
+292 NLVSGA
-306 TPPTLDNLEQITAP
+306 TPPTLANLDQITAP

-384 HADTSIARSSIKK
+384 HADNSIAELDKEIEN
-397 SKTCCSK
+397 
-404 LGCAKK
+404 L
-410 WSRTPLPPCSNAR
+410 LF
-423 QPEGRALSPCRK
+423 E
-435 CRPSIRTRCGT
+435 TRVRREVVSDT
-446 AVFNNSRAQRKGFLI
+446 V
-461 ATLAAALL
+461 ATLLERAAAKRQSSL
-469 TALVGYWLMHRL
+469 TVPEVPTLDPNPLRGGR
-481 QTDSVQSIQQSIDTW
+481 VQ
-496 RLTLTLSRWT
+496 
-506 VIALVAFGWNAS
+506 
-518 VEYFA
+518 
-523 KIGKIN
+523 
-529 STQTEQLHQYRWRAI
+529 
-544 HLAGHP
+544 

>member
-1 MSEKPIYSY
+1 MSMKVSVRTV
-10 LIVVW
+10 LLFGALSVCHVV
-15 RHESVSQVT
+15 

-40 GGAEPVSLPA
+40 GGAEPVSVPA
-50 NPSVVSVTLGG
+50 NPAVVSVTLGG

-75 PVAAVTHTLNDIGAG
+75 PVAAVTNTLNDIGAG

-139 TKSCEVMETEIAQ
+139 TKSCEQMEAEIAQ

-179 AVTAKESVES
+179 AVTAKDTVES

-202 AGGSGQP
+202 AGGTGQP

-231 DSTPVPAAS
+231 DTTPVPAAS

-247 WPSPADARDWTV
+247 WSSPAEARDWTV

-279 GTGLYYPSSTRSP
+279 GTGLLPKLYQESAAVTTEIQ
-292 LLSPPRSRNLVSGA
+292 NLVSGA
-306 TPPTLDNLEQITAP
+306 TPPTLANLDQITAP

-335 PASEQ
+335 PPSEQ

-359 ALYARRLLLS
+359 ALFARRLLLS

-384 HADTSIARSSIKK
+384 HADTSIAELDKEIENLLFETRV
-397 SKTCCSK
+397 
-404 LGCAKK
+404 
-410 WSRTPLPPCSNAR
+410 
-423 QPEGRALSPCRK
+423 RK
-435 CRPSIRTRCGT
+435 EVVSDT
-446 AVFNNSRAQRKGFLI
+446 V
-461 ATLAAALL
+461 ATLLERAAARRQSSL
-469 TALVGYWLMHRL
+469 TVPEVPTLDPNPLRGGR
-481 QTDSVQSIQQSIDTW
+481 VQ
-496 RLTLTLSRWT
+496 
-506 VIALVAFGWNAS
+506 
-518 VEYFA
+518 
-523 KIGKIN
+523 
-529 STQTEQLHQYRWRAI
+529 
-544 HLAGHP
+544 